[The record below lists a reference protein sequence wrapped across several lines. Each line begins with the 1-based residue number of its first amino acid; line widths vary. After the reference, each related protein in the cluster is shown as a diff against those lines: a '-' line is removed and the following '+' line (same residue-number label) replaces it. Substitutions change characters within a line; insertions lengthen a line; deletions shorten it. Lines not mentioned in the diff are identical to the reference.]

1 MEKQIFKKGDKVFD
15 YLFGWGNVVE
25 VRDDN
30 NRFPLRVQFKKGIA
44 GYTFDGRFYED
55 SPQTLSFT
63 EYTINGFSQERP
75 VELPEIG
82 KRSWLVKTV
91 TIGICWRF
99 LNLEKVVFTLKQAL
113 LTNTLN
119 GYEKIRKFAK
129 SLKDA
134 SSSNQSD

>member
-63 EYTINGFSQERP
+63 EYTLNGFSQERP

-82 KRSWLVKTV
+82 EEIMVSEDGYNWYLLAFSEFRKGCVYSKTGIAYKHFKRLRENS
-91 TIGICWRF
+91 
-99 LNLEKVVFTLKQAL
+99 
-113 LTNTLN
+113 
-119 GYEKIRKFAK
+119 
-129 SLKDA
+129 
-134 SSSNQSD
+134 